1 MNYVEF
7 VAFMHIHMRGICLRV
22 FFPGG
27 LVSTAPSPLV
37 GPIPLTPSVLAADA
51 MIADDAAAYDQ

>member
-1 MNYVEF
+1 
-7 VAFMHIHMRGICLRV
+7 MRGICLRV